1 MVGEGVER
9 GGIIYRTGGVGVGTR
24 TTNFLKSSENFV
36 LIFLVDT
43 ELPGMSFV
51 FLLQE
56 KMSKP
61 KNNTAQLPGRGFHD
75 INPNITLF
83 NSPIKHWKKDY
94 QC

>member
-1 MVGEGVER
+1 MVGAGGGEGRDYLQSR
-9 GGIIYRTGGVGVGTR
+9 GSAGVGTR

-36 LIFLVDT
+36 LFFLVDT

-51 FLLQE
+51 FPQE

-61 KNNTAQLPGRGFHD
+61 KNTAQFPGRGFHD